1 MKYVIANWKMNMNFE
16 DLTRWVAIFSEFQSC
31 ITSDVEVILA
41 PSFVHIP
48 AIFELSQKTSLKLS
62 SQDISFEEKGAHTG
76 ENGAFQLKEF
86 CKYAIIGHSERK
98 EKKEKVIKKRDV
110 CLKEGITPIICFV
123 NSRDLK
129 ELYSENCILVW
140 EDPKNISKNGVYNDK
155 NASEI
160 EKKVGEIRKKLSDKT
175 ILIYGG
181 SVNENNIKEISK
193 IEKLDG
199 VLVGNASLDPKTFA
213 DIISAYSQKSE

>member
-1 MKYVIANWKMNMNFE
+1 MKYIIANWKMNMNFE
-16 DLTRWVAIFSEFQSC
+16 DLTKWVAGFSELQAC
-31 ITSDVEVILA
+31 VTPAVEVILA

-62 SQDISFEEKGAHTG
+62 SQDVSFEEKGAHTG
-76 ENGAFQLKEF
+76 ETGAFQLKAF

-98 EKKEKVIKKRDV
+98 EDQKTVIKKRNA

-123 NSRDLK
+123 NPRGLK
-129 ELYSENCILVW
+129 DLYSENCIFVW
-140 EDPKNISKNGVYNDK
+140 EDPKNISKNGVYNVK
-155 NASEI
+155 STLEI
-160 EKKVGEIRKKLSDKT
+160 EKTVGEIRKKLPST
-175 ILIYGG
+175 STLIYGG
-181 SVNENNIKEISK
+181 SVNETNIGELSK

-213 DIISAYSQKSE
+213 DIISAYSKKFE